1 MTVSRT
7 PFLGPGLALALSLSL
22 SAAACGSDSGSG
34 SDSGPG
40 TEPDAAP
47 DASSGAIPAPFDPGQ
62 PYEPTVTAD
71 QLSPEV
77 VNAFFPAPV
86 GATWVYEA
94 ETDEGLDRIEVEVE
108 SGTESVWGAEVRV
121 VRDTESI
128 DGEMIED
135 TRDWFAQDA
144 AGNVWYMGE
153 DTAEYEGG
161 EVVSTEG
168 SWTSGVDDALPGVQM
183 LADPQVGDQYR
194 QEFFEGEAE
203 DYGEIV
209 SLDESV
215 EVPAGSWTGCVKTRD
230 RSVIEP
236 DVEEFKTYCE
246 GVGLVLEEEGDAR
259 VELIEFTGL

>member
-1 MTVSRT
+1 MTPSRA
-7 PFLGPGLALALSLSL
+7 LVPGLALALALSLALSL
-22 SAAACGSDSGSG
+22 SASACGSDSGSG
-34 SDSGPG
+34 PGDGADAGPDG
-40 TEPDAAP
+40 DGNAG
-47 DASSGAIPAPFDPGQ
+47 SVPAPFDPGQ
-62 PYEPTVTAD
+62 PYEPQVSAD
-71 QLSPEV
+71 DLSPEIT
-77 VNAFFPAPV
+77 NAFFPAPV

-94 ETDEGLDRIEVEVE
+94 ETDEGQGRIEVAALA
-108 SGTESVWGAEVRV
+108 GTESVWGAEVRIL
-121 VRDTESI
+121 RDTESI
-128 DGEMIED
+128 DGEVIED

-168 SWTSGVDDALPGVQM
+168 SWTSGVDGALPGVQM
-183 LADPQVGDQYR
+183 LGDPQIGDEYR

-203 DYGEIV
+203 DYGEVV

-215 EVPAGSWTGCVKTRD
+215 EVPAGSWTGCVRTRD

-236 DVEEFKTYCE
+236 DVEEFKTYCD

-259 VELIEFTGL
+259 VELIEYTGL